1 MVSLT
6 EAISNVGSFRAL
18 VVGDL
23 MLDELLYG
31 DADRLSNDAPVPVL
45 HVKRSEHRPGG
56 AANVCLN
63 LVAMGASVSVF
74 GVTGDDA
81 DARKLR
87 SALSEER
94 VETEGL
100 IVDASRPTTV
110 KRSLIGLAQHR
121 HPQKMFRVDF
131 ESKEA
136 LHDEIAKQLLDA
148 FDQQLASAD
157 VVCIEDYNKG
167 VCTHWLCQEVIS
179 RARVADKPV
188 LVDPAAVT
196 EYTKYRGATCIT
208 PNRTEAEK
216 ATGLVSGSDEQNN
229 EIARTLLHDLDL
241 DTVVVTLDR
250 QGALL
255 LERGQDPI
263 IVPTVARQVYD
274 VTGAGDMVL
283 AGLAAG
289 IGCGLDWANSV
300 ALANIAAGLEVEIFG
315 VEPIPLARI
324 RHEVLKQAGRL
335 QGKLRT
341 SEQARL
347 EADVVRKTGGKVV
360 FTNGCFDIIHA
371 GHISMLERSA
381 EHGAMLIVGLND
393 DDSIRRL
400 KGEDR
405 PVNTLEDRARVLGA
419 VGCVDAVVPFSEDT
433 PIRLIE
439 EIMPDVLIKG
449 ADYKREEVVGY
460 EIVESYGGRVELI
473 DLVQG
478 KSTTGTIEKLKARP
492 ETT

>member
-6 EAISNVGSFRAL
+6 ESISKVGPFKAL

-45 HVKRSEHRPGG
+45 LVKSSEHRPGG

-74 GVTGDDA
+74 GVTGNDA
-81 DARKLR
+81 EAEKLR
-87 SALSEER
+87 SALNDEN
-94 VETEGL
+94 VGTEGL
-100 IVDASRPTTV
+100 VADNGRPTTV

-131 ESKEA
+131 ESSEPLSA
-136 LHDEIAKQLLDA
+136 EVARQMIDA
-148 FDQQLASAD
+148 FDKALADAD

-167 VCTHWLCQEVIS
+167 VCSREICQEVIS
-179 RARVADKPV
+179 RARAADKPV
-188 LVDPAAVT
+188 LVDPAAIT
-196 EYTKYRGATCIT
+196 DYAKYRGATCIT

-216 ATGLVSGSDEQNN
+216 ATGLASGTESQNN
-229 EIARTLLHDLDL
+229 DIARTLLNDLDL
-241 DTVVVTLDR
+241 ETVVVTLDR
-250 QGALL
+250 HGALL

-289 IGCGLDWANSV
+289 AGCGLDWANSV

-335 QGKLRT
+335 QGKLR
-341 SEQARL
+341 SAEQAKL
-347 EADVVRKTGGKVV
+347 EADVVRNTGGKVI

-400 KGEDR
+400 KGEGR
-405 PVNTLEDRARVLGA
+405 PVNSLEDRARVLGA

-439 EIMPDVLIKG
+439 EIRPDVLIKG

-460 EIVESYGGRVELI
+460 DIVESYGGRVELI
-473 DLVQG
+473 DLVEG
-478 KSTTGTIEKLKARP
+478 KSTTGTIERMKAR
-492 ETT
+492 

>member
-6 EAISNVGSFRAL
+6 ESISKIEPFRAI
-18 VVGDL
+18 VIGDL

-45 HVKRSEHRPGG
+45 HVKRSEHSPGG

-63 LVAMGASVSVF
+63 LIAMGASVSVL
-74 GVTGDDA
+74 GVTGKDEDA
-81 DARKLR
+81 GKLR
-87 SALSEER
+87 EALTAEG
-94 VETEGL
+94 VEVEGL
-100 IVDASRPTTV
+100 IEDGSRPTTV

-131 ESKEA
+131 ESR
-136 LHDEIAKQLLDA
+136 DPMPSEIAQRMLEV
-148 FDQQLASAD
+148 FDRQLADAD

-167 VCTHWLCQEVIS
+167 VCTEEICQEIIS
-179 RARVADKPV
+179 RARAAGKPV
-188 LVDPAAVT
+188 LVDPASVT
-196 EYTKYRGATCIT
+196 DYTKYRGATCIT

-216 ATGLVSGSDEQNN
+216 ATGLVAGTEEQNN
-229 EIARTLLHDLDL
+229 TIARNLLNDLDL
-241 DTVVVTLDR
+241 ETIVVTLDR
-250 QGALL
+250 HGALL
-255 LERGQDPI
+255 LERGSEPVV
-263 IVPTVARQVYD
+263 VPTVARQVYD

-289 IGCGLDWANSV
+289 VGCGLDWPNAVAFANT
-300 ALANIAAGLEVEIFG
+300 AAGLEVEIFG

-324 RHEVLKQAGRL
+324 RHEVLKQSGRL
-335 QGKLRT
+335 QGKNRT

-347 EADVVRKTGGKVV
+347 EADMVRKTGGKVV

-405 PVNTLEDRARVLGA
+405 PVNQLEDRARVLGA
-419 VGCVDAVVPFSEDT
+419 LGCVDAVVAFGEDT

-439 EIMPDVLIKG
+439 EIRPDVLIKG
-449 ADYKREEVVGY
+449 ADYTREQVVGH

-473 DLVQG
+473 DLVEG
-478 KSTTGTIEKLKARP
+478 KSTTGTIEKMKAK
-492 ETT
+492 

>member
-1 MVSLT
+1 
-6 EAISNVGSFRAL
+6 
-18 VVGDL
+18 

-45 HVKRSEHRPGG
+45 HVRRSEHRPGG

-63 LVAMGASVSVF
+63 LIAMGAEVSVF
-74 GVTGDDA
+74 GVTGEDVEGE
-81 DARKLR
+81 KLR
-87 SALSEER
+87 EALAREG
-94 VETEGL
+94 VETAGL
-100 IVDASRPTTV
+100 IVDDARPTTV

-131 ESKEA
+131 ESTEA
-136 LHDEIAKQLLDA
+136 LAAEVAERLLEA
-148 FDQQLASAD
+148 FEAQLASAD

-167 VCTHWLCQEVIS
+167 VCSRDVCQRVIEK
-179 RARVADKPV
+179 AKAAGKPV
-188 LVDPAAVT
+188 LVDPAAI
-196 EYTKYRGATCIT
+196 EDYAKYHGATCIT

-216 ATGLVSGSDEQNN
+216 ATGLTAGTDEQNDV
-229 EIARTLLHDLDL
+229 IARQLLDEHALDC
-241 DTVVVTLDR
+241 VVVTLDR

-255 LERGQDPI
+255 LERGAEPI
-263 IVPTVARQVYD
+263 VVPTVARQVYD

-289 IGCGLDWANSV
+289 IGCGLDWENSV
-300 ALANIAAGLEVEIFG
+300 ELANIAAGLEVEIFG

-324 RHEVLKQAGRL
+324 RHEVLRQAGRL

-341 SEQARL
+341 PEQARL

-371 GHISMLERSA
+371 GHITMLERSA

-400 KGEDR
+400 KGESR

-433 PIRLIE
+433 PIALIE
-439 EIMPDVLIKG
+439 AIRPDVLVKG
-449 ADYKREEVVGY
+449 ADYTREQVVGH
-460 EIVESYGGRVELI
+460 EIVESYGGRVALI
-473 DLVQG
+473 DLVEG
-478 KSTTGTIEKLKARP
+478 KSTTGTIERMKA
-492 ETT
+492 E

>member
-6 EAISNVGSFRAL
+6 ESISKVGPFKAL

-81 DARKLR
+81 EAEKLR
-87 SALSEER
+87 SALNDER
-94 VETEGL
+94 VGTEGL
-100 IVDASRPTTV
+100 VADNGRPTTV

-131 ESKEA
+131 ESNEPLSEEVA
-136 LHDEIAKQLLDA
+136 SRLIEA
-148 FDQQLASAD
+148 FDKELASAD

-167 VCTHWLCQEVIS
+167 VCTREICQEIIS
-179 RARVADKPV
+179 RARAADKPV

-196 EYTKYRGATCIT
+196 DYTKYRGATCIT

-216 ATGLVSGSDEQNN
+216 ATGLESGTESQNN
-229 EIARTLLHDLDL
+229 EIARTLLNDLDL
-241 DTVVVTLDR
+241 ETIVVTLDR
-250 QGALL
+250 HGALL
-255 LERGQDPI
+255 LERGQEPI
-263 IVPTVARQVYD
+263 VVPTVARQVYD

-289 IGCGLDWANSV
+289 AGCGLDWANSV

-341 SEQARL
+341 AEQARL
-347 EADVVRKTGGKVV
+347 EADVVRKTGGKVI

-405 PVNTLEDRARVLGA
+405 PVNSLEDRARVLGA

-439 EIMPDVLIKG
+439 EIRPDVLIKG

-460 EIVESYGGRVELI
+460 DIVESYGGRVELI
-473 DLVQG
+473 DLVEG
-478 KSTTGTIEKLKARP
+478 KSTTGTIERMKSK
-492 ETT
+492 

>member
-6 EAISNVGSFRAL
+6 ESISKIEPFRAI
-18 VVGDL
+18 VIGDL

-45 HVKRSEHRPGG
+45 HVKRSEHSPGG

-63 LVAMGASVSVF
+63 LVAMGASVSVL
-74 GVTGDDA
+74 GVTGKDEDA
-81 DARKLR
+81 AKLR
-87 SALSEER
+87 TALASEN
-94 VETEGL
+94 VGIEGL
-100 IVDASRPTTV
+100 IEDESRPTTV

-131 ESKEA
+131 ESCEPMPVS
-136 LHDEIAKQLLDA
+136 IAEQMLA
-148 FDQQLASAD
+148 VFDRQLADAD

-167 VCTHWLCQEVIS
+167 VCTEEICQEIIS
-179 RARVADKPV
+179 RARAAGKPV
-188 LVDPAAVT
+188 LVDPASVT
-196 EYTKYRGATCIT
+196 DYTKYRGATCIT

-216 ATGLVSGSDEQNN
+216 ATGLVAGSEEQNN
-229 EIARTLLHDLDL
+229 TIARKLLTECDLE
-241 DTVVVTLDR
+241 TIVVTLDR
-250 QGALL
+250 HGALL
-255 LERGQDPI
+255 LERGSEPT

-289 IGCGLDWANSV
+289 IGCGLDWPNTVAFANT
-300 ALANIAAGLEVEIFG
+300 AAGLEVEVFG

-324 RHEVLKQAGRL
+324 RHEVLKQSGRL

-405 PVNTLEDRARVLGA
+405 PVNQLEDRARVLGA
-419 VGCVDAVVPFSEDT
+419 LACVDAVVPFGEDT

-439 EIMPDVLIKG
+439 EIKPDVLIKG
-449 ADYKREEVVGY
+449 ADYTREQVVGH
-460 EIVESYGGRVELI
+460 EIVESYGGRIELI
-473 DLVQG
+473 DLVEG
-478 KSTTGTIEKLKARP
+478 KSTTGTIEKMKAK
-492 ETT
+492 

>member
-6 EAISNVGSFRAL
+6 ESISKIEPFRAI
-18 VVGDL
+18 VIGDL

-45 HVKRSEHRPGG
+45 HVKRSEHSPGG

-63 LVAMGASVSVF
+63 LIAMGASVSVL
-74 GVTGDDA
+74 GVTGKDEDA
-81 DARKLR
+81 GKLR
-87 SALSEER
+87 EALTAEG
-94 VETEGL
+94 VEVEGL
-100 IVDASRPTTV
+100 IEDGSRPTTV

-131 ESKEA
+131 ESR
-136 LHDEIAKQLLDA
+136 DPMPSEIAQRMLEV
-148 FDQQLASAD
+148 FDRQLADAD

-167 VCTHWLCQEVIS
+167 VCTEEICQEIIS
-179 RARVADKPV
+179 RARAAGKPV
-188 LVDPAAVT
+188 LVDPASVT
-196 EYTKYRGATCIT
+196 DYTKYRGATCIT

-216 ATGLVSGSDEQNN
+216 ATGLVAGTEEQNN
-229 EIARTLLHDLDL
+229 TIASKLLTDLDL
-241 DTVVVTLDR
+241 ETIVVTLDR
-250 QGALL
+250 HGALL
-255 LERGQDPI
+255 LERGSEPVV
-263 IVPTVARQVYD
+263 VPTVARQVYD

-289 IGCGLDWANSV
+289 VGCGLDWPNAVAFANT
-300 ALANIAAGLEVEIFG
+300 AAGLEVEIFG

-324 RHEVLKQAGRL
+324 RHEVLKQSGRL
-335 QGKLRT
+335 QGKNRT

-347 EADVVRKTGGKVV
+347 EADMVRKTGGKVV

-405 PVNTLEDRARVLGA
+405 PVNKLEDRARVLGA
-419 VGCVDAVVPFSEDT
+419 LGCVDAVVAFGEDT

-439 EIMPDVLIKG
+439 EIRPDVLIKG
-449 ADYKREEVVGY
+449 ADYTREQVVGH

-473 DLVQG
+473 DLVEG
-478 KSTTGTIEKLKARP
+478 KSTTGTIEKMKAK
-492 ETT
+492 

>member
-6 EAISNVGSFRAL
+6 ESISKVRPFKAL

-45 HVKRSEHRPGG
+45 HVKSSEHRPGG

-74 GVTGDDA
+74 GVTGNDA
-81 DARKLR
+81 EAKKLR
-87 SALSEER
+87 TALNDER
-94 VETEGL
+94 VGAEGL
-100 IVDASRPTTV
+100 VADNGRPTTV

-131 ESKEA
+131 ESSEPLSEEVA
-136 LHDEIAKQLLDA
+136 SRLIDA
-148 FDQQLASAD
+148 FDKELADAD

-167 VCTHWLCQEVIS
+167 VCTREICQEIIS
-179 RARVADKPV
+179 RARAADKPV
-188 LVDPAAVT
+188 LVDPAAVSD
-196 EYTKYRGATCIT
+196 YAKYRGATCIT

-216 ATGLVSGSDEQNN
+216 ATGLESGTETQNN
-229 EIARTLLHDLDL
+229 EIARTLLNDLDL
-241 DTVVVTLDR
+241 ETVVVTLDR
-250 QGALL
+250 HGALL
-255 LERGQDPI
+255 LERGRDPI

-289 IGCGLDWANSV
+289 AGCGLAWENSV
-300 ALANIAAGLEVEIFG
+300 ALANTAAGLEVEIFG

-341 SEQARL
+341 AEQARL
-347 EADVVRKTGGKVV
+347 EADVVRKTGGKVI

-400 KGEDR
+400 KGEGR
-405 PVNTLEDRARVLGA
+405 PVNSLEDRARVLGA

-439 EIMPDVLIKG
+439 EIKPDVLIKG
-449 ADYKREEVVGY
+449 ADYRREEVVGY
-460 EIVESYGGRVELI
+460 DIVESYGGRVELI
-473 DLVQG
+473 DLVEG
-478 KSTTGTIEKLKARP
+478 KSTTGTIERMKAR
-492 ETT
+492 

>member
-1 MVSLT
+1 MTSLT
-6 EAISNVGSFRAL
+6 EAIAKLRPFRAL

-31 DADRLSNDAPVPVL
+31 DAERLSNDAPVPVL

-63 LVAMGASVSVF
+63 LRAMDAEVSVF
-74 GVTGDDA
+74 GVTGVDA
-81 DARKLR
+81 EAEKLR
-87 SALSEER
+87 GALAREGVGS
-94 VETEGL
+94 EGL
-100 IVDASRPTTV
+100 IADASRPTTV

-131 ESKEA
+131 ESTEPIAEA
-136 LHDEIAKQLLDA
+136 VSAKLLAALDRE
-148 FDQQLASAD
+148 LAKAD
-157 VVCIEDYNKG
+157 VVCIEDYHKG
-167 VCTHWLCQEVIS
+167 VCSESLCQEVIR
-179 RARVADKPV
+179 RAKRAGKPV
-188 LVDPAAVT
+188 IVDPAAIAD
-196 EYTKYRGATCIT
+196 YAKYRGATSMT

-216 ATGLVSGSDEQNN
+216 ATGMRAADREASGAIAARLVE
-229 EIARTLLHDLDL
+229 TLELE
-241 DTVVVTLDR
+241 TVVVTLDR
-250 QGALL
+250 DGALL
-255 LERGQDPI
+255 LERGGEPVH
-263 IVPTVARQVYD
+263 VPTVARQVYD

-289 IGCGLDWANSV
+289 IACGLGWHSSV
-300 ALANIAAGLEVEIFG
+300 ALANVAAGLEVEIFG

-324 RHEVLKQAGRL
+324 RHEVLRQSGKL

-341 SEQARL
+341 AAEARL

-371 GHISMLERSA
+371 GHIAMLEKSA
-381 EHGAMLIVGLND
+381 AHGAMLVVGLND
-393 DDSIRRL
+393 DASVKRL
-400 KGEDR
+400 KGASR

-419 VGCVDAVVPFSEDT
+419 LGCVDAVVPFSEDT

-439 EIMPDVLIKG
+439 TIRPDVLVKG
-449 ADYKREEVVGY
+449 ADYTRERVVGH

-473 DLVQG
+473 DLVEG
-478 KSTTGTIEKLKARP
+478 RSTTGTIERMRAK
-492 ETT
+492 

>member
-6 EAISNVGSFRAL
+6 ESISKVRPFKAL

-45 HVKRSEHRPGG
+45 HVKSSEHRPGG

-74 GVTGDDA
+74 GVTGNDNEA
-81 DARKLR
+81 EKLR
-87 SALSEER
+87 TALKDER
-94 VETEGL
+94 VGTEGL
-100 IVDASRPTTV
+100 VADNGRPTTV

-131 ESKEA
+131 ESNEP
-136 LHDEIAKQLLDA
+136 LSDEVASQLIDA
-148 FDQQLASAD
+148 FDKELADAD

-167 VCTHWLCQEVIS
+167 VCSREICQEVIS
-179 RARVADKPV
+179 RARAADKPV
-188 LVDPAAVT
+188 LVDPAAIAD
-196 EYTKYRGATCIT
+196 YAKYRGATCIT

-216 ATGLVSGSDEQNN
+216 ATGLASGTESQNN
-229 EIARTLLHDLDL
+229 DIARTLLNDLDL
-241 DTVVVTLDR
+241 ETVVVTLDR
-250 QGALL
+250 HGALL

-289 IGCGLDWANSV
+289 AGCGLDWANSV
-300 ALANIAAGLEVEIFG
+300 ALANTAAGLEVEIFG

-335 QGKLRT
+335 QGKLR
-341 SEQARL
+341 SAEQARL
-347 EADVVRKTGGKVV
+347 EADVVRNTGGKVI

-400 KGEDR
+400 KGEGR
-405 PVNTLEDRARVLGA
+405 PVNSLEDRARVLGA

-439 EIMPDVLIKG
+439 EIRPDVLIKG

-460 EIVESYGGRVELI
+460 DIVESYGGRVELI
-473 DLVQG
+473 DLVEG
-478 KSTTGTIEKLKARP
+478 KSTTGTIERMKAR
-492 ETT
+492 

>member
-6 EAISNVGSFRAL
+6 ESISKIEPFRAI
-18 VVGDL
+18 VIGDL

-45 HVKRSEHRPGG
+45 HVKRSEHSPGG

-63 LVAMGASVSVF
+63 LIAMGASVSVL
-74 GVTGDDA
+74 GVTGKDEDA
-81 DARKLR
+81 GKLR
-87 SALSEER
+87 EALTAEG
-94 VETEGL
+94 VEVEGL
-100 IVDASRPTTV
+100 IEDGSRPTTV

-131 ESKEA
+131 ESR
-136 LHDEIAKQLLDA
+136 DPMPSEIAQRMLEV
-148 FDQQLASAD
+148 FDRQLADAD

-167 VCTHWLCQEVIS
+167 VCTEEICQEIIS
-179 RARVADKPV
+179 RARAAGKPV
-188 LVDPAAVT
+188 LVDPASVT
-196 EYTKYRGATCIT
+196 DYTKYRGATCIT

-216 ATGLVSGSDEQNN
+216 ATGLVAGTEEQNN
-229 EIARTLLHDLDL
+229 TIARKLLNDLDL
-241 DTVVVTLDR
+241 ETIVVTLDR
-250 QGALL
+250 HGALL
-255 LERGQDPI
+255 LERGSEPVV
-263 IVPTVARQVYD
+263 VPTVARQVYD

-289 IGCGLDWANSV
+289 VGCGLDWPNAVAFANT
-300 ALANIAAGLEVEIFG
+300 AAGLEVEIFG

-324 RHEVLKQAGRL
+324 RHEVLKQSGRL
-335 QGKLRT
+335 QGKNRT

-347 EADVVRKTGGKVV
+347 EADMVRKTGGKVV

-405 PVNTLEDRARVLGA
+405 PVNQLEDRARVLGA
-419 VGCVDAVVPFSEDT
+419 LGCVDAVVAFGEDT

-439 EIMPDVLIKG
+439 EIRPDVLIKG
-449 ADYKREEVVGY
+449 ADYTREQVVGH

-473 DLVQG
+473 DLVEG
-478 KSTTGTIEKLKARP
+478 KSTTGTIEKMKAK
-492 ETT
+492 

>member
-6 EAISNVGSFRAL
+6 ESISKVRPFKAL

-45 HVKRSEHRPGG
+45 HVKSSEHRPGG

-74 GVTGDDA
+74 GVTGNDNEA
-81 DARKLR
+81 EKLR
-87 SALSEER
+87 TALNDER
-94 VETEGL
+94 VGTEGL
-100 IVDASRPTTV
+100 VADNGRPTTV

-131 ESKEA
+131 ESNEP
-136 LHDEIAKQLLDA
+136 LSDEVASQLIEA
-148 FDQQLASAD
+148 FDKELADAD

-167 VCTHWLCQEVIS
+167 VCSREICQEVIS
-179 RARVADKPV
+179 RARAADKPV
-188 LVDPAAVT
+188 LVDPAAIAD
-196 EYTKYRGATCIT
+196 YAKYRGATCIT

-216 ATGLVSGSDEQNN
+216 ATGLASGTESQNN
-229 EIARTLLHDLDL
+229 DIARMLLNDLDL
-241 DTVVVTLDR
+241 ETVVVTLDR
-250 QGALL
+250 HGALL

-289 IGCGLDWANSV
+289 AGCGLDWANSV
-300 ALANIAAGLEVEIFG
+300 ALANTAAGLEVEIFG

-335 QGKLRT
+335 QGKLR
-341 SEQARL
+341 SAEQARL
-347 EADVVRKTGGKVV
+347 EADVVRNTGGKVI

-400 KGEDR
+400 KGEGR
-405 PVNTLEDRARVLGA
+405 PVNSLEDRARVLGA

-439 EIMPDVLIKG
+439 EIRPDVLIKG

-460 EIVESYGGRVELI
+460 DIVESYGGRVELI
-473 DLVQG
+473 DLVEG
-478 KSTTGTIEKLKARP
+478 KSTTGTIERMKAR
-492 ETT
+492 

>member
-6 EAISNVGSFRAL
+6 ESISKIEPFRAI
-18 VVGDL
+18 VIGDL

-45 HVKRSEHRPGG
+45 HVKRSEHSPGG

-63 LVAMGASVSVF
+63 LIAMGASVSVL
-74 GVTGDDA
+74 GVTGKDEDA
-81 DARKLR
+81 GKLR
-87 SALSEER
+87 EALTAEG
-94 VETEGL
+94 VEVEGL
-100 IVDASRPTTV
+100 IEDGSRPTTV

-131 ESKEA
+131 ESR
-136 LHDEIAKQLLDA
+136 DPMPSEIAQRMLEV
-148 FDQQLASAD
+148 FDRQLADAD

-167 VCTHWLCQEVIS
+167 VCTEEICQEIIS
-179 RARVADKPV
+179 RARAAGKPV
-188 LVDPAAVT
+188 LVDPASVT
-196 EYTKYRGATCIT
+196 DYTKYRGATCIT

-216 ATGLVSGSDEQNN
+216 ATGLVAGTEEQNN
-229 EIARTLLHDLDL
+229 TIARKLLTDLDL
-241 DTVVVTLDR
+241 ETIVVTLDR
-250 QGALL
+250 HGALL
-255 LERGQDPI
+255 LERGSEPVV
-263 IVPTVARQVYD
+263 VPTVARQVYD

-289 IGCGLDWANSV
+289 VGCGLDWPNAVAFANT
-300 ALANIAAGLEVEIFG
+300 AAGLEVEIFG

-324 RHEVLKQAGRL
+324 RHEVLKQSGRL
-335 QGKLRT
+335 QGKNRT

-347 EADVVRKTGGKVV
+347 EADMVRKTGGKVV

-405 PVNTLEDRARVLGA
+405 PVNKLEDRARVLGA
-419 VGCVDAVVPFSEDT
+419 LGCVDAVVAFGEDT

-439 EIMPDVLIKG
+439 EIRPDVLIKG
-449 ADYKREEVVGY
+449 ADYTREQVVGH

-473 DLVQG
+473 DLVEG
-478 KSTTGTIEKLKARP
+478 KSTTGTIEKMKAK
-492 ETT
+492 

>member
-1 MVSLT
+1 M
-6 EAISNVGSFRAL
+6 L
-18 VVGDL
+18 VIGDL

-31 DADRLSNDAPVPVL
+31 NADRLSNDAPVPVL

-63 LVAMGASVSVF
+63 LVAMGASVSVL
-74 GVTGDDA
+74 GVTGKDDDA
-81 DARKLR
+81 AKLR
-87 SALSEER
+87 SALKSEG
-94 VETEGL
+94 VEIEGL
-100 IVDASRPTTV
+100 IEDESRPTTV

-121 HPQKMFRVDF
+121 HPQIMFRVDF
-131 ESKEA
+131 ESCEPMSA
-136 LHDEIAKQLLDA
+136 LVAEQLLA
-148 FDQQLASAD
+148 VFDRQLAAAD

-167 VCTHWLCQEVIS
+167 VCTEAICQEIIS
-179 RARVADKPV
+179 RARAAGKPV
-188 LVDPAAVT
+188 LVDPASVT
-196 EYTKYRGATCIT
+196 DYTKYRGATCIT

-216 ATGLVSGSDEQNN
+216 ATGLAAGSEEQNN
-229 EIARTLLHDLDL
+229 TIARKLLVELDL
-241 DTVVVTLDR
+241 ETIVVTLDR

-255 LERGQDPI
+255 LERGSEPI

-289 IGCGLDWANSV
+289 VGCGLDWPNTVAFANV
-300 ALANIAAGLEVEIFG
+300 AAGLEVEVFG

-347 EADVVRKTGGKVV
+347 EADMVRKTGGKVV

-381 EHGAMLIVGLND
+381 AHGAMLVVGLND

-400 KGEDR
+400 KGDDR
-405 PVNTLEDRARVLGA
+405 PVNELDDRARVLGA
-419 VGCVDAVVPFSEDT
+419 LACVDAVVPFGEDT

-439 EIMPDVLIKG
+439 EIRPDVLVKG
-449 ADYKREEVVGY
+449 ADYTREQVVGY

-473 DLVQG
+473 DLVEG
-478 KSTTGTIEKLKARP
+478 KSTTGTIERMKAK
-492 ETT
+492 